1 VSNGPTPM
9 AAIRLRLGSAI
20 ADAAV
25 FDGWSAAAVA
35 AAAAAEGV
43 APEIAELAFAAD
55 THNAATMLMID
66 AWIDHIDAAMAAALP
81 ADLLATLPIRERI
94 RRLVRFRLEAI
105 AGQEEALRRALSIM
119 AMPLNA
125 GAALKR
131 GWHSADLMWRLA
143 GDTATDYNHYTKRVT
158 LAALYAATLPVF
170 ADDASEGKAETWA
183 FLDRRIAGVMR
194 FEKAKAQL
202 LGGGA
207 KSATIRPWFSP
218 VRALGW
224 LRYPAV

>member
-1 VSNGPTPM
+1 MSNGPTPM

-81 ADLLATLPIRERI
+81 ADLLATLPISERI
-94 RRLVRFRLEAI
+94 RRLAAEHDAKAAKCS
-105 AGQEEALRRALSIM
+105 AGVAPQPSRPCACRTASP
-119 AMPLNA
+119 AFPF
-125 GAALKR
+125 
-131 GWHSADLMWRLA
+131 ADLL
-143 GDTATDYNHYTKRVT
+143 GD
-158 LAALYAATLPVF
+158 P
-170 ADDASEGKAETWA
+170 E
-183 FLDRRIAGVMR
+183 
-194 FEKAKAQL
+194 
-202 LGGGA
+202 
-207 KSATIRPWFSP
+207 
-218 VRALGW
+218 
-224 LRYPAV
+224 